1 MCSSDL
7 MFNYAKTMLGDKA
20 YGFTDIY
27 EFVAEALTNPTFQK
41 ALRGVPYK
49 AAKSSVLNAFVRY
62 VLSMFGVRNV
72 ASAAMVQA
80 NEIFSAERS
89 EGMVHKGLRFAPPK
103 GKKGRYKAGPLTSRW
118 RTAED
123 AAVRLGTA
131 LRKSLTSIP
140 EAGRLGE
147 AFRRTSVYRARMAEL
162 PFLGLRMIKDE
173 VERSIPHIGTAVK
186 TIEDMVAYRGRMLSR
201 AKTTLDK
208 WSEMQRKRPEQ
219 SRLMGRIMLEA
230 TIQGTEVDP
239 QGPGYVNPMTAKSGE
254 KVAHPNLEAAWK
266 GLDGDFQQLY
276 REVRDYYTSLLK
288 ATIHEMKLR
297 VAKSGKTLAE
307 KKKLLRNIDKQFDL
321 TSVNRPYFPLR
332 RFGDYW
338 FQVTANNRTEFY
350 TFESFAER
358 DLAYDKRYAEL
369 SNGNEIG
376 RAHV

>member
-1 MCSSDL
+1 
-7 MFNYAKTMLGDKA
+7 ML
-20 YGFTDIY
+20 F
-27 EFVAEALTNPTFQK
+27 
-41 ALRGVPYK
+41 
-49 AAKSSVLNAFVRY
+49 
-62 VLSMFGVRNV
+62 
-72 ASAAMVQA
+72 
-80 NEIFSAERS
+80 RS
-89 EGMVHKGLRFAPPK
+89 
-103 GKKGRYKAGPLTSRW
+103 
-118 RTAED
+118 
-123 AAVRLGTA
+123 
-131 LRKSLTSIP
+131 
-140 EAGRLGE
+140 
-147 AFRRTSVYRARMAEL
+147 
-162 PFLGLRMIKDE
+162 
-173 VERSIPHIGTAVK
+173 
-186 TIEDMVAYRGRMLSR
+186 
-201 AKTTLDK
+201 
-208 WSEMQRKRPEQ
+208 
-219 SRLMGRIMLEA
+219 LEA

-369 SNGNEIG
+369 SNGNVVQKEAAASMRAGNSISQIYSENKDAAGALKDVNELIDAIADTVTVTQGGQQFTINKTADEVKQIG